1 MCQGNGE
8 RFEKMNKQNKPC
20 VSNQPSIYY
29 RWRPDEGISSELADF
44 VLENGTSNTCY
55 AKHSKDGRTIN
66 KPKSS
71 GILSTTQVI
80 SIFGQVLNL
89 ASRPFTFFRPNRVL
103 NQENDDSV
111 EVTFNSVVEVDGKT
125 VTSPEIEDFCV
136 DSRTDGRC
144 SPLVQPTLGLNCLT
158 VTQKI
163 SLLEPCNFHSMSSFW
178 SLLNGGS
185 DMPAN
190 SWKGKGLTSVR
201 ILHGMGK
208 IYGWMNCVSHT
219 EACYPYPMKVA
230 NTGNMEANEFQ
241 ARGGLNEA
249 GDCASGDS
257 NFLVHNLISETSKN
271 PPMFQSINVS
281 SLFIRKLE
289 IKMIENVYMA
299 SRILMFVQDNKAD
312 GSILESPNPD
322 ILAAHLVPSKDGA
335 LDNLDYGQM
344 TSSSEQRENI
354 TKKSDKLIVENEYN
368 REDSSLTRER
378 SCYNIGKQE
387 HAFAGAL
394 AGVFVSLCLHPVDTI
409 KTVFQSYHAEQK
421 SLSYIGKSIV
431 TDRGLSGL
439 YRGIS
444 TNIASSAPISAVY
457 TFTYESVKG
466 ALLPILQEEY
476 RSIVHCVA
484 GGCASIAT
492 SFLFTP
498 SERIKQQMQ
507 VSAHY
512 HNCWNAFVGVVA
524 KGGLRGLYT
533 GWGAVLC
540 RNVPHSIIKFYT
552 YESLKGLMKSN
563 AQQTTSQTLVCG
575 GVAGSTAA
583 LFTTPF
589 DVVKTRLQ
597 TQIPGSLSPY
607 KSVIQAL
614 YEIGKKE
621 GLQGLYRGLTP
632 RLIMYMSQGAIFFTS
647 YEFLK
652 RLFSLEVARHG
663 TARVQHRVDE
673 KLER

>member
-1 MCQGNGE
+1 MCQGNCG
-8 RFEKMNKQNKPC
+8 RSEKMNKQNKPC
-20 VSNQPSIYY
+20 VSNRPSIYY
-29 RWRPDEGISSELADF
+29 WWRPDEGISSELSDF
-44 VLENGTSNTCY
+44 VLENDSSNTCY
-55 AKHSKDGRTIN
+55 AKRSRDDSTTN

-71 GILSTTQVI
+71 EILSTAQVI

-89 ASRPFTFFRPNRVL
+89 ASRPFTFFQRKRIL
-103 NQENDDSV
+103 NQDNDDSN
-111 EVTFNSVVEVDGKT
+111 EVTFNSVVEVNGKT
-125 VTSPEIEDFCV
+125 PEIKNFCV
-136 DSRTDGRC
+136 DIRTDGQC

-158 VTQKI
+158 VTQKM
-163 SLLEPCNFHSMSSFW
+163 SLSEPCKYHSTSSFW

-185 DMPAN
+185 DMSAK

-201 ILHGMGK
+201 ISHDMGK
-208 IYGWMNCVSHT
+208 IYAWMNRVSHT
-219 EACYPYPMKVA
+219 EACYPVKVA
-230 NTGNMEANEFQ
+230 NTGSMKANAFK
-241 ARGGLNEA
+241 ARDGLHEA
-249 GDCASGDS
+249 GGCISGDS
-257 NFLVHNLISETSKN
+257 SFLVHELISETSRN
-271 PPMFQSINVS
+271 APIFQSINVS
-281 SLFIRKLE
+281 SLFTRKLE
-289 IKMIENVYMA
+289 IKMIENVYMP

-312 GSILESPNPD
+312 SSIVESPSAD
-322 ILAAHLVPSKDGA
+322 ILAAHSVPSKDGA
-335 LDNLDYGQM
+335 SDKLDYGQK
-344 TSSSEQRENI
+344 TSSREQHENK
-354 TKKSDKLIVENEYN
+354 TKKSDNLNVENEYS
-368 REDSSLTRER
+368 REDSSLTREK
-378 SCYNIGKQE
+378 SCYTIAKQE

-409 KTVFQSYHAEQK
+409 KTVVQSYHAKQK

-431 TDRGLSGL
+431 SDRGLSGL

-466 ALLPILQEEY
+466 ALLPLLQEEY

-507 VSAHY
+507 VSAQY

-563 AQQTTSQTLVCG
+563 AQQTTAQTLVCG

-621 GLQGLYRGLTP
+621 GLKGLYRGLTP
-632 RLIMYMSQGAIFFTS
+632 RLVMYMSQGAIFFSS

-652 RLFSLEVARHG
+652 RLFSLELPRHD
-663 TARVQHRVDE
+663 TARVQH
-673 KLER
+673 

>member
-1 MCQGNGE
+1 MCQGNCE

-20 VSNQPSIYY
+20 VSNRPSIYY
-29 RWRPDEGISSELADF
+29 WRRPDEGISSELADF
-44 VLENGTSNTCY
+44 VLENDTSNTY
-55 AKHSKDGRTIN
+55 YGKHSKDGSTIN
-66 KPKSS
+66 ESKSS
-71 GILSTTQVI
+71 EILSTAQVI
-80 SIFGQVLNL
+80 AIFGQVLNL
-89 ASRPFTFFRPNRVL
+89 ASRPFTFFQPKEVL
-103 NQENDDSV
+103 NQDNDDSN
-111 EVTFNSVVEVDGKT
+111 EVTFNSVVEVNDKT
-125 VTSPEIEDFCV
+125 ITSPEIKNFCV
-136 DSRTDGRC
+136 DIRTDGQS
-144 SPLVQPTLGLNCLT
+144 SPLLQPALGLNCLT
-158 VTQKI
+158 VTQKM
-163 SLLEPCNFHSMSSFW
+163 SLLEPCKYHSTSSVW

-185 DMPAN
+185 DMSAK
-190 SWKGKGLTSVR
+190 SWKGQGLTSVR
-201 ILHGMGK
+201 ISHDMGK
-208 IYGWMNCVSHT
+208 IYGWMNCVSHS
-219 EACYPYPMKVA
+219 EAGYPVKVA
-230 NTGNMEANEFQ
+230 NTGSMKANAFK
-241 ARGGLNEA
+241 ARDGLHEA
-249 GDCASGDS
+249 GVCISGASS
-257 NFLVHNLISETSKN
+257 FLVHELINETSRN
-271 PPMFQSINVS
+271 TPMFQSINVS
-281 SLFIRKLE
+281 SFFIRKLE
-289 IKMIENVYMA
+289 IKMLENVYMA
-299 SRILMFVQDNKAD
+299 SRILMIVQDNKAD
-312 GSILESPNPD
+312 GSLVESPNPD
-322 ILAAHLVPSKDGA
+322 ILAAHSVPSVDGA
-335 LDNLDYGQM
+335 LDNLDYRRK
-344 TSSSEQRENI
+344 TNSSSEQHENK
-354 TKKSDKLIVENEYN
+354 TKKLDKLIVENEYN
-368 REDSSLTRER
+368 RENSSLTREK
-378 SCYNIGKQE
+378 SCYTIAKQE

-409 KTVFQSYHAEQK
+409 KTVVQSYHAEQK

-431 TDRGLSGL
+431 SDRGLSGL

-466 ALLPILQEEY
+466 ALLPLLREEY
-476 RSIVHCVA
+476 RSIVHCMA

-621 GLQGLYRGLTP
+621 GLKGLYRGLTP
-632 RLIMYMSQGAIFFTS
+632 RLIMYMSQGAIFFSS

-652 RLFSLEVARHG
+652 RLFSLELPNMILQECN
-663 TARVQHRVDE
+663 TD
-673 KLER
+673 K

>member
-103 NQENDDSV
+103 NQENDDFV

-125 VTSPEIEDFCV
+125 VTSPEIKDFCV

-201 ILHGMGK
+201 ILHDMGK

-507 VSAHY
+507 
-512 HNCWNAFVGVVA
+512 
-524 KGGLRGLYT
+524 
-533 GWGAVLC
+533 
-540 RNVPHSIIKFYT
+540 FYT

-563 AQQTTSQTLVCG
+563 AQQTTSQTFLKIYYTISYHLVCG